1 MTKDECRAY
10 LPDSWLPVLE
20 ADPVLWDIFSEHE
33 YHLEEEAVPPFL
45 IQELRG
51 GHLEHLRPLLA
62 LYGEPGLEL
71 LQGLLEIDE
80 AARDTAQLRL
90 PNGQTAYAGYFF
102 ARFGREDQEKAVKTA
117 KSYLRAVCRVYE
129 EVFHEPS
136 PVGPRAGV
144 LLLTGQEARDMREK
158 VHQAY
163 VHGKPYL
170 PDLQIHDEMGDWFAD
185 LPCRENCGE
194 LAGLFHEALYHI
206 SNDYFLSYCL
216 QWPLTEHPD
225 MENPFRPHFQLWK
238 MGLTP
243 QFFHH
248 DQMALVDC

>member
-1 MTKDECRAY
+1 MRRTRCCGTF
-10 LPDSWLPVLE
+10 
-20 ADPVLWDIFSEHE
+20 FSEHE

-71 LQGLLEIDE
+71 LQGLLEID
-80 AARDTAQLRL
+80 DTAELRL
-90 PNGQTAYAGYFF
+90 PNGRTAYAGYFF

-170 PDLQIHDEMGDWFAD
+170 PDLQIHDEIGDWFAD

-206 SNDYFLSYCL
+206 SND
-216 QWPLTEHPD
+216 
-225 MENPFRPHFQLWK
+225 
-238 MGLTP
+238 
-243 QFFHH
+243 
-248 DQMALVDC
+248 